1 MNNDINITYT
11 PKGPNVEGKRGYFFI
26 ACLMWRELVSAREL
40 IWRLFVRDFMAK
52 YRQSV
57 FGVSWAIVM
66 PLVTVGMFVSM
77 NRSGILNIQDV
88 GIPYALYAIIGLT
101 IWNVFTVG
109 LTASTSSLIGAG
121 AMVVKINFPKVAL
134 VIAATGQSVVELLIR
149 LILIALTFLYFGVV
163 PNWNGLVVG
172 LICLIPIYLL
182 MTGLGFVLS
191 LAAGVLRDI
200 VNVLNIALMLVM
212 LLTPILYPIR
222 GSSLLARANVWNPFN
237 YLVNVPRD
245 FIVNGHT
252 EFMREFLVI
261 TVLSFVVFYVGW
273 KLFYLAQTKIAER
286 I

>member
-1 MNNDINITYT
+1 
-11 PKGPNVEGKRGYFFI
+11 
-26 ACLMWRELVSAREL
+26 MWRELVSAREL

-200 VNVLNIALMLVM
+200 VNVLNIALMVVM